1 MSHTSDDPTRSETNH
16 SETNRAD
23 TAREHLHNAA
33 LTVLQNNDMG
43 TFIRPGTYQYPH
55 QWNWDSALI
64 ALGLVHVDIERAKHE
79 VRQLL
84 AGQWHDGMVPHVI
97 YHPQGG
103 ASDYFPTAD
112 FWQTPAQLTPNVPT
126 SGITQPPILATC
138 LKRMHEHQP
147 DAMLPFLQEVYPSV
161 LNWHRWLHRARDP
174 EKRGLVAIIH
184 PWESGTD
191 NAARWVS
198 PLARI
203 TPRNVPAYQRRD
215 AHHVQAD
222 ERPFT
227 AEYER
232 FIYLIDQFRRVHY
245 DPEQLYATSP
255 FLVED
260 SFFNAI
266 TYRAEQD
273 LRDIAVLLAEPTDEI
288 DGWLTRTQTAFN
300 ERLWLEQGYFAS
312 FDVRHNLPIYEHDCA
327 TFATLF
333 AGLASKAQAESL
345 IETYLLQADFYAPDE
360 KSRYLLP
367 SLAKTSL
374 FYEPRRYWRGPVWI
388 VTNWLVMR
396 GLRDYGYDSL
406 ADTLK
411 EHSLTLLEQGFY
423 EYYDPRDGTPA
434 GASGFS
440 WSAALA
446 LELLYA

>member
-1 MSHTSDDPTRSETNH
+1 MKD
-16 SETNRAD
+16 
-23 TAREHLHNAA
+23 LHDAA
-33 LTVLQNNDMG
+33 ISLLQNNDMG
-43 TFIRPGTYQYPH
+43 AFIRPGTYQYPH

-64 ALGLVHVDIERAKHE
+64 ALGLIQVAPKRAQHE

-138 LKRMHEHQP
+138 LKRMYEHKP
-147 DAMLPFLQEVYPSV
+147 AIMLPFLQEVYPDV

-174 EKRGLVAIIH
+174 EQRGLVAIIH

-198 PLARI
+198 SLARI
-203 TPRNVPAYQRRD
+203 TPRHVPAYQRRD
-215 AHHVQAD
+215 AHHVKAD

-266 TYRAEQD
+266 TYRAERD
-273 LRDIAVLLAEPTDEI
+273 LRDIAALLAEATDEI

-300 ERLWLEQGYFAS
+300 ERLWLEPHAASPHYAPPYYGS
-312 FDVRHNLPIYEHDCA
+312 FDVRHNAAINEHDWA
-327 TFATLF
+327 TFAALF
-333 AGLASKAQAESL
+333 AGLASPEQASMLVEQ
-345 IETYLLQADFYAPDE
+345 YLQQPDFYAPDAH
-360 KSRYLLP
+360 SHYFLP
-367 SLAKTSL
+367 TLAKTSL
-374 FYEPRRYWRGPVWI
+374 FYEPPPLLARVSVDYQQLAHHAGFAGL
-388 VTNWLVMR
+388 WL
-396 GLRDYGYDSL
+396 
-406 ADTLK
+406 
-411 EHSLTLLEQGFY
+411 
-423 EYYDPRDGTPA
+423 
-434 GASGFS
+434 
-440 WSAALA
+440 
-446 LELLYA
+446 

>member
-1 MSHTSDDPTRSETNH
+1 MNH
-16 SETNRAD
+16 ANGK
-23 TAREHLHNAA
+23 AREHIHNAA
-33 LTVLQNNDMG
+33 LTILQNNDMG

-64 ALGLVHVDIERAKHE
+64 ALGLVHVNIDRNIDRAKHE

-84 AGQWHDGMVPHVI
+84 AGQWRDGMVPHVI
-97 YHPQGG
+97 YHPTDGS
-103 ASDYFPTAD
+103 SDYFPTAD
-112 FWQTPAQLTPNVPT
+112 FWQTPASITPDVPT

-138 LKRMHEHQP
+138 LWRMYQHQP
-147 DAMLPFLQEVYPSV
+147 DAMLPFLQEVYTNV
-161 LNWHRWLHRARDP
+161 LNWHRWLHQARDP
-174 EKRGLVAIIH
+174 EQHGLVSIIH

-203 TPRNVPAYQRRD
+203 TPKNVPTYQRRD
-215 AHHVQAD
+215 AQHVDAS
-222 ERPFT
+222 ERPFA
-227 AEYER
+227 AEYQR
-232 FIYLIDQFRRVHY
+232 FIYLIDQFRHVHY
-245 DPEQLYATSP
+245 EPDKIYATSP

-266 TYRAEQD
+266 TYQAEKD
-273 LRDIAVLLAEPTDEI
+273 LRQIAMLLGEPTEELDN
-288 DGWLTRTQTAFN
+288 WLTRTQQAFQ
-300 ERLWLEQGYFAS
+300 EKLWLEQDALSFYTS
-312 FDVRHNLPIYEHDCA
+312 FDVRHNLPIYEHDIA
-327 TFATLF
+327 TFAPLF
-333 AGLASKAQAESL
+333 AGLASQTQAEAL
-345 IETYLLQADFYAPDE
+345 VENTLLQADFYAPDE
-360 KSRYLLP
+360 HTRYFLP

-388 VTNWLVMR
+388 VTNWLIMQ
-396 GLRDYGYDSL
+396 GLRDYGYAKL

-446 LELLYA
+446 LELLNE

>member
-1 MSHTSDDPTRSETNH
+1 MHQAASPK
-16 SETNRAD
+16 
-23 TAREHLHNAA
+23 REHSYLQQAA
-33 LTVLQNNDMG
+33 INVLQNNDMG

-64 ALGLVHVDIERAKHE
+64 ALGLVHVDITRAQHE

-84 AGQWHDGMVPHVI
+84 AGQWRDGMLPHVI
-97 YHPQGG
+97 YHPTEGT
-103 ASDYFPTAD
+103 SDYFPSAD
-112 FWQTPAQLTPNVPT
+112 FWQTPKDITPEVPT

-138 LKRMHEHQP
+138 LRRMHKHHP
-147 DAMLPFLQEVYPSV
+147 KAMLPFLREVYPHV

-174 EKRGLVAIIH
+174 EQQGLVAIIH

-191 NAARWVS
+191 NAARWVH

-215 AHHVQAD
+215 AQHVDAS

-245 DPEQLYATSP
+245 EPAKLYATSP
-255 FLVED
+255 FLVAD

-266 TYRAEQD
+266 TYRAEKD
-273 LRDIAVLLAEPTDEI
+273 LREIAMLLGEPTKELDN
-288 DGWLTRTQTAFN
+288 WLARTQQAFQ

-312 FDVRHNLPIYEHDCA
+312 FDVRYNVTMYEHDIA
-327 TFATLF
+327 TFAPLF
-333 AGLASKAQAESL
+333 AGLTSQAQAETL
-345 IETYLLQADFYAPDE
+345 IDNYLLQADFYAPDE
-360 KSRYLLP
+360 HSRYLLP

-388 VTNWLVMR
+388 VTNWLVME
-396 GLRDYGYDSL
+396 GLLDYGYGEL
-406 ADTLK
+406 ANTIK
-411 EHSLTLLEQGFY
+411 EHSLALLEQGFY

-446 LELLYA
+446 LELLHE